1 MKCHGLFARPVRYVM
16 YAAGKE
22 IETVRPCVLPKAR
35 GDLYGVR
42 MICVSLLLS

>member
-22 IETVRPCVLPKAR
+22 IETVRPCVSCRRR
-35 GDLYGVR
+35 GATYTVFA
-42 MICVSLLLS
+42 